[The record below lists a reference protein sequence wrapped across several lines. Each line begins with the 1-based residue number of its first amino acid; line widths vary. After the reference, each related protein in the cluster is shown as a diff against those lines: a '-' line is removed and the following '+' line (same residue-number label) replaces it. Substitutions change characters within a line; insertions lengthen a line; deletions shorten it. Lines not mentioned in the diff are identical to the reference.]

1 MGRTVSAARLAP
13 TQVTFP
19 STRDSARRHMANSP
33 SPPAPGQAPPHH
45 HRADNAPPRPKSGSC
60 TLQCPR
66 ESSRLSLRE
75 RTIKTHVC
83 LCRRSGS
90 ISDPRC
96 CITCCG
102 LHERTEQPD
111 RFLLFSSR
119 HQACPAFACREAR
132 RYIVT
137 EAFSWGVLHQSTRQR
152 RRGKERHGGAAQHAR
167 AGLNAPRNVP
177 SARRRPASPSSS
189 PPASSITARAIIP
202 SIRTLIHPTPHP
214 TPRRP
219 DPLLHNQPPLQ
230 RLPVRGAHRPVPSP
244 LSASPRPSA
253 RALPP
258 GAAGPH
264 MGRLRGRHPTIAR
277 CERRRRD
284 GRLGR
289 RAGGLAA
296 GERAGGCECGA
307 GRGGG

>member
-33 SPPAPGQAPPHH
+33 SPLAPGQAPPHH
-45 HRADNAPPRPKSGSC
+45 HRADNAPPPPKSGSC

-83 LCRRSGS
+83 MCRRSGS

-152 RRGKERHGGAAQHAR
+152 RRGTGTPWRSRTTRPCRAQ
-167 AGLNAPRNVP
+167 
-177 SARRRPASPSSS
+177 RPAQRPQCTASSRITIIITTRLLHHRPSHHPIHPHAHPPDPSSY
-189 PPASSITARAIIP
+189 T
-202 SIRTLIHPTPHP
+202 
-214 TPRRP
+214 
-219 DPLLHNQPPLQ
+219 
-230 RLPVRGAHRPVPSP
+230 
-244 LSASPRPSA
+244 
-253 RALPP
+253 
-258 GAAGPH
+258 
-264 MGRLRGRHPTIAR
+264 
-277 CERRRRD
+277 
-284 GRLGR
+284 
-289 RAGGLAA
+289 
-296 GERAGGCECGA
+296 
-307 GRGGG
+307 